1 MCSVSPRAGTTR
13 GVDVHPQ
20 LVRGADA
27 ELTARVQ
34 EIHAGSRGTY
44 GAPRI
49 HAELAE
55 AGVAV
60 GRKRVAR
67 VMRAAG
73 IAGVSRRRGPRT
85 TRREVQDRPA
95 PDRVERRFEADA
107 PNRLWVADIT
117 YIPTL
122 AGFLYLA
129 IVLDVFS
136 RRVVGWAMAAHL
148 RTELVTEALEMAVA
162 QRRPDAVIHHSDQ
175 GCQYTSLA
183 FGARCQEWDV
193 ALSMGSVGDCFDN
206 AMAESFFATLECELL
221 ARTTLS
227 THAEARAAVFEFVE
241 GWYNTRRRHSAL
253 GYASPLEFERLHAA
267 GPVDGARSVDAF
279 RAPTSLLEPGTPA
292 PTRVVT
298 GVLLETHGGGM
309 MTHRRTA
316 RLRLRKPDSCCETCR
331 LVEETNAGL
340 LGRRAS
346 LGPAGCRNARRIT
359 GLRSVSPRGAVE
371 VPGLWT
377 PGRRRAEFEG
387 RRGGRPQPVGNLAG
401 DRCRPCLRWGREIPT
416 LPQRIIIIDTDTETT
431 FIKDVP

>member
-1 MCSVSPRAGTTR
+1 MSANQVRFRVATMARVLGVSTSGYYAWRRRSPLARA
-13 GVDVHPQ
+13 
-20 LVRGADA
+20 GADA

-107 PNRLWVADIT
+107 PNRLW
-117 YIPTL
+117 
-122 AGFLYLA
+122 FLYLA

-136 RRVVGWAMAAHL
+136 RRVVGWAMAVHL

-193 ALSMGSVGDCFDN
+193 ALSMGSVGDCFDKSQ
-206 AMAESFFATLECELL
+206 AS
-221 ARTTLS
+221 
-227 THAEARAAVFEFVE
+227 
-241 GWYNTRRRHSAL
+241 Y
-253 GYASPLEFERLHAA
+253 YAP
-267 GPVDGARSVDAF
+267 
-279 RAPTSLLEPGTPA
+279 
-292 PTRVVT
+292 
-298 GVLLETHGGGM
+298 
-309 MTHRRTA
+309 
-316 RLRLRKPDSCCETCR
+316 SCT
-331 LVEETNAGL
+331 
-340 LGRRAS
+340 
-346 LGPAGCRNARRIT
+346 
-359 GLRSVSPRGAVE
+359 
-371 VPGLWT
+371 
-377 PGRRRAEFEG
+377 
-387 RRGGRPQPVGNLAG
+387 
-401 DRCRPCLRWGREIPT
+401 
-416 LPQRIIIIDTDTETT
+416 
-431 FIKDVP
+431 

>member
-1 MCSVSPRAGTTR
+1 MSANQVRFRVATMARVLGVSTSGYYAWRRRPPSARA
-13 GVDVHPQ
+13 
-20 LVRGADA
+20 GADA

-241 GWYNTRRRHSAL
+241 GWYNTRAAMPRWATRRRWSSNVFMPQAL
-253 GYASPLEFERLHAA
+253 W
-267 GPVDGARSVDAF
+267 
-279 RAPTSLLEPGTPA
+279 T
-292 PTRVVT
+292 
-298 GVLLETHGGGM
+298 
-309 MTHRRTA
+309 
-316 RLRLRKPDSCCETCR
+316 
-331 LVEETNAGL
+331 
-340 LGRRAS
+340 
-346 LGPAGCRNARRIT
+346 
-359 GLRSVSPRGAVE
+359 
-371 VPGLWT
+371 VPGLAFRRPRVCWS
-377 PGRRRAEFEG
+377 PDRRRRLASSPAFFWKHT
-387 RRGGRPQPVGNLAG
+387 GGNDDQQAHGSPSAS
-401 DRCRPCLRWGREIPT
+401 
-416 LPQRIIIIDTDTETT
+416 
-431 FIKDVP
+431 

>member
-1 MCSVSPRAGTTR
+1 MSANQVRFRVATMARVLGVSTSGYYAWRRRPPSARA
-13 GVDVHPQ
+13 
-20 LVRGADA
+20 GADA

-279 RAPTSLLEPGTPA
+279 RAPTSLLEPGSPA

-298 GVLLETHGGGM
+298 GVLLETHGG
-309 MTHRRTA
+309 
-316 RLRLRKPDSCCETCR
+316 E
-331 LVEETNAGL
+331 
-340 LGRRAS
+340 
-346 LGPAGCRNARRIT
+346 
-359 GLRSVSPRGAVE
+359 
-371 VPGLWT
+371 
-377 PGRRRAEFEG
+377 
-387 RRGGRPQPVGNLAG
+387 
-401 DRCRPCLRWGREIPT
+401 
-416 LPQRIIIIDTDTETT
+416 
-431 FIKDVP
+431 

>member
-1 MCSVSPRAGTTR
+1 MSANQARFRVATMARVLGVSPSGYYAWRRRPPSARAR
-13 GVDVHPQ
+13 
-20 LVRGADA
+20 ADS

-34 EIHAGSRGTY
+34 EIHANSRGTY

-55 AGVAV
+55 AGVAA

-95 PDRVERRFEADA
+95 PDRVERRFEADV

-148 RTELVTEALEMAVA
+148 RTELVVEALEMAVA
-162 QRRPDAVIHHSDQ
+162 QRRPAAVIHHSDR

-183 FGARCQEWDV
+183 FGARCREWDV

-221 ARTTLS
+221 DRTTLS

-241 GWYNTRRRHSAL
+241 GWYN
-253 GYASPLEFERLHAA
+253 
-267 GPVDGARSVDAF
+267 
-279 RAPTSLLEPGTPA
+279 
-292 PTRVVT
+292 
-298 GVLLETHGGGM
+298 
-309 MTHRRTA
+309 
-316 RLRLRKPDSCCETCR
+316 
-331 LVEETNAGL
+331 
-340 LGRRAS
+340 
-346 LGPAGCRNARRIT
+346 
-359 GLRSVSPRGAVE
+359 
-371 VPGLWT
+371 
-377 PGRRRAEFEG
+377 
-387 RRGGRPQPVGNLAG
+387 
-401 DRCRPCLRWGREIPT
+401 
-416 LPQRIIIIDTDTETT
+416 
-431 FIKDVP
+431 